1 MKKKKKS
8 EVTPEMQEVHCVHD
22 GRFLGY
28 HYIVLGE
35 AWFFCPRCKHFTIV
49 AVKEENTEGVDT

>member
-1 MKKKKKS
+1 MTNEEIK
-8 EVTPEMQEVHCVHD
+8 EIPEMQEVHCVHD

-28 HYIVLGE
+28 HYIILGE

-49 AVKEENTEGVDT
+49 GVKENEGG